1 MALASANDALDGVG
15 LKSLKITIGSTK
27 SYKTDS
33 IRFILTTFDHIESR
47 LILIWKH
54 LKALW
59 PCIFILR
66 SFPCSGS
73 ERRRMTSRWLGG
85 TRPAVHVQPRG
96 ISTYIRV
103 HKRDVQRIMET
114 EIEWN
119 IEIETW
125 LQRRPSKSDTFD
137 CGWISNYKHTFAEDV
152 FPRLLTESLHGCDVG
167 VFDPWIAM
175 RFEFSLCF
183 RIFDLSRQWML
194 PLQRPQ
200 NAKDT
205 VSKVM
210 FKDHENSCTSGTKHK
225 GTQPSRSASL
235 SCCLL
240 WNRSLKDPGTK

>member
-47 LILIWKH
+47 FFWFESIWK
-54 LKALW
+54 
-59 PCIFILR
+59 PCGLASFILR

-96 ISTYIRV
+96 ISTYIHV

-119 IEIETW
+119 IECNRNLNPNQTPLIATEFWTTSTR
-125 LQRRPSKSDTFD
+125 LQK
-137 CGWISNYKHTFAEDV
+137 
-152 FPRLLTESLHGCDVG
+152 
-167 VFDPWIAM
+167 M
-175 RFEFSLCF
+175 CF
-183 RIFDLSRQWML
+183 LS
-194 PLQRPQ
+194 
-200 NAKDT
+200 
-205 VSKVM
+205 S
-210 FKDHENSCTSGTKHK
+210 
-225 GTQPSRSASL
+225 
-235 SCCLL
+235 
-240 WNRSLKDPGTK
+240 

>member
-1 MALASANDALDGVG
+1 MALHLHSAKFSVFG
-15 LKSLKITIGSTK
+15 LRTEADDLEVARRDQTCCPRATER
-27 SYKTDS
+27 DQ
-33 IRFILTTFDHIESR
+33 HI
-47 LILIWKH
+47 
-54 LKALW
+54 
-59 PCIFILR
+59 
-66 SFPCSGS
+66 
-73 ERRRMTSRWLGG
+73 
-85 TRPAVHVQPRG
+85 
-96 ISTYIRV
+96 YIRV